1 MYSLSNAFK
10 TYAPILIEPAKAKA
24 YLDKVAELSPADL
37 KANGDIED
45 MMAML
50 FGPRPLLVK
59 SGDLAIIPV
68 KGVIG
73 SGLTELEKMMG
84 AVDVEEI
91 EEMLEECER
100 DPEVEVVIFDF
111 DSPGGTV
118 TGVPELASRIRACKK
133 RTVGWTCKQSCS
145 ASMWLMSQCD
155 EVYASGSSVV
165 GSIGVYIPIYDMKE
179 AYAEEGITVDLIKA
193 GWAKGAGFVGTSMTP
208 EQRKLFQDDV
218 DDTHKWFIGDIKA
231 VRTYADEADMQGQ
244 CWSGKK
250 AAEKNLISGI
260 LNTFDDLLMAISPE
274 EYAKYER
281 AEKQV
286 PSTGPSGY
294 LKASDIKSVRISEV
308 SPEQGDDEDGVEPIS
323 DDKKKKKKKK
333 KDGSDSDEDEEEP
346 EIPDEGCPPV
356 DTDCKPKA

>member
-10 TYAPILIEPAKAKA
+10 TFSPMLIEPAKAKA
-24 YLDKVAELSPADL
+24 YLDKVASLSPSDL
-37 KANGDIED
+37 KAGDDLED
-45 MMAML
+45 MMEMI
-50 FGPRPLLVK
+50 FGPKPMMIK

-73 SGLTELEKMMG
+73 SGLTELEKMMD
-84 AVDVEEI
+84 ATDVEDI
-91 EEMLEECER
+91 QEMLEDAER
-100 DPEVEVVIFDF
+100 DPGVEVIIFNF

-118 TGVPELASRIRACKK
+118 TGVPEMAARIRACKK

-155 EVYASGSSVV
+155 EVFVSPSSVV
-165 GSIGVYIPIYDMKE
+165 GSIGVYIPIYDMKA

-193 GWAKGAGFVGTSMTP
+193 GWAKGAGYTGTSMTP

-218 DDTHKWFIGDIKA
+218 DEMHKWFIMDIKA

-250 AAEKNLISGI
+250 GAEKSLVSG
-260 LNTFDDLLMAISPE
+260 LMNTFDDLLMAIDPE
-274 EYAKYER
+274 EYAIYER

-286 PSTGPSGY
+286 PIGGPANY
-294 LKASDIKSVRISEV
+294 AQAADV
-308 SPEQGDDEDGVEPIS
+308 SPEQGDKDEAAPIS
-323 DDKKKKKKKK
+323 DDDKKKKKKKK
-333 KDGSDSDEDEEEP
+333 KNPDGTDSEEDEDEEMPNQE
-346 EIPDEGCPPV
+346 CPPI
-356 DTDCKPKA
+356 DTDGKPKA

>member
-10 TYAPILIEPAKAKA
+10 TFSPMLIEPAKAKA
-24 YLDKVAELSPADL
+24 YLEKVASLSPSDL
-37 KANGDIED
+37 KAGDDLED
-45 MMAML
+45 MMEMI
-50 FGPRPLLVK
+50 FGPKPMMIK

-73 SGLTELEKMMG
+73 SGLTELEKMMD
-84 AVDVEEI
+84 ATDVEDI
-91 EEMLEECER
+91 QEMLEDAER
-100 DPEVEVVIFDF
+100 DPGVEVIIFNF

-118 TGVPELASRIRACKK
+118 TGVPEMAARIRACKK

-155 EVYASGSSVV
+155 EVFVSPSSVV
-165 GSIGVYIPIYDMKE
+165 GSIGVYIPIYDMKA

-193 GWAKGAGFVGTSMTP
+193 GWAKGAGYTGTSMTP

-218 DDTHKWFIGDIKA
+218 DEMHKWFIMDIKA

-250 AAEKNLISGI
+250 GAEKSLVSG
-260 LNTFDDLLMAISPE
+260 LMNTFDDLLMAIDPE
-274 EYAKYER
+274 EYAIYER

-286 PSTGPSGY
+286 PIGGPANY
-294 LKASDIKSVRISEV
+294 AQAADV
-308 SPEQGDDEDGVEPIS
+308 SPEQGDKDEVAPIS
-323 DDKKKKKKKK
+323 DGDKKKKKKKK
-333 KDGSDSDEDEEEP
+333 KPDGTDSDEDEED
-346 EIPDEGCPPV
+346 EIPNEECPPV

>member
-10 TYAPILIEPAKAKA
+10 TFSPMLIEPAKAKA
-24 YLDKVAELSPADL
+24 YLEKVASLSPSDL
-37 KANGDIED
+37 KAGDDLED
-45 MMAML
+45 MMEMI
-50 FGPRPLLVK
+50 FGPKPMMIK

-73 SGLTELEKMMG
+73 SGLTELEKMMD
-84 AVDVEEI
+84 ATDVEDI
-91 EEMLEECER
+91 QEMLEDAER
-100 DPEVEVVIFDF
+100 DPGVEVIIFNF

-118 TGVPELASRIRACKK
+118 TGVPEMAARIRACKK

-155 EVYASGSSVV
+155 EVFVSPSSVV
-165 GSIGVYIPIYDMKE
+165 GSIGVYIPIYDMKA

-193 GWAKGAGFVGTSMTP
+193 GWAKGAGYTGTSMTP

-218 DDTHKWFIGDIKA
+218 DEMHKWFIMDIKA

-250 AAEKNLISGI
+250 GAEKSLVSG
-260 LNTFDDLLMAISPE
+260 LMNTFDDLLMAIDPE
-274 EYAKYER
+274 EYAIYER

-286 PSTGPSGY
+286 PVGGPSNY
-294 LKASDIKSVRISEV
+294 AQAADV
-308 SPEQGDDEDGVEPIS
+308 SPEQGDKDEAAPIS
-323 DDKKKKKKKK
+323 DDDKKKKKKKK
-333 KDGSDSDEDEEEP
+333 KNPDGTDSEEDEDEEMPNQE
-346 EIPDEGCPPV
+346 CPPI
-356 DTDCKPKA
+356 DTDGKPKA

>member
-10 TYAPILIEPAKAKA
+10 TFAPMLIEPAKAKA
-24 YLDKVAELSPADL
+24 YLEKVASLSPSDL
-37 KANGDIED
+37 KAGDDLED
-45 MMAML
+45 MMEML
-50 FGPRPLLVK
+50 FGPKPMMIK

-84 AVDVEEI
+84 ATDVEDI
-91 EEMLEECER
+91 QEMLEDAER
-100 DPEVEVVIFDF
+100 DPGVETIIFDF
-111 DSPGGTV
+111 DTPGGTV
-118 TGVPELASRIRACKK
+118 TGVPEMAARIRACKK

-145 ASMWLMSQCD
+145 AGMWLMSQCD
-155 EVYASGSSVV
+155 EVFVSPSSVV
-165 GSIGVYIPIYDMKE
+165 GSVGVYIPIYDMKA

-193 GWAKGAGFVGTSMTP
+193 GWAKGAGYTGTSMTP

-218 DDTHKWFIGDIKA
+218 DEMHKWFIMDIKA

-250 AAEKNLISGI
+250 GAEKSLVSG
-260 LNTFDDLLMAISPE
+260 LMNTFDDLLMAIDPE
-274 EYAKYER
+274 EYAIYER

-286 PSTGPSGY
+286 PIGGPSNY
-294 LKASDIKSVRISEV
+294 AQAADV
-308 SPEQGDDEDGVEPIS
+308 SPEQGDKDEVAPIS
-323 DDKKKKKKKK
+323 DHDKKKKKKKK
-333 KDGSDSDEDEEEP
+333 KNPDGTDSDEDEED
-346 EIPDEGCPPV
+346 EIPNEECPPI

>member
-10 TYAPILIEPAKAKA
+10 TFSPMLIEPAKAKA
-24 YLDKVAELSPADL
+24 YLEKVASLSPSDL
-37 KANGDIED
+37 KAGDDLED
-45 MMAML
+45 MMEMI
-50 FGPRPLLVK
+50 FGPKPMMIK

-73 SGLTELEKMMG
+73 SGLTELEKMMD
-84 AVDVEEI
+84 ATDVEDI
-91 EEMLEECER
+91 QEMLEDAER
-100 DPEVEVVIFDF
+100 DPGVEVIIFNF

-118 TGVPELASRIRACKK
+118 TGVPEMAARIRACKK

-155 EVYASGSSVV
+155 EVFVSPSSVV
-165 GSIGVYIPIYDMKE
+165 GSIGVYIPIYDMKA

-193 GWAKGAGFVGTSMTP
+193 GWAKGAGYTGTSMTP

-218 DDTHKWFIGDIKA
+218 DEMHKWFIMDIKA

-250 AAEKNLISGI
+250 GAEKSLVSG
-260 LNTFDDLLMAISPE
+260 LMNTFDDLLMAIDPE
-274 EYAKYER
+274 EYAIYER

-286 PSTGPSGY
+286 PIGGPANY
-294 LKASDIKSVRISEV
+294 AQAADV
-308 SPEQGDDEDGVEPIS
+308 SPEQGDKDEAAPIS
-323 DDKKKKKKKK
+323 DDDKKKKKKKK
-333 KDGSDSDEDEEEP
+333 KNPDGTDSEEDEDEEMPNQE
-346 EIPDEGCPPV
+346 CPPI
-356 DTDCKPKA
+356 DTDGKPKA

>member
-10 TYAPILIEPAKAKA
+10 TFSPMLIEPAKAKA
-24 YLDKVAELSPADL
+24 YLEKVASLSPADL
-37 KANGDIED
+37 KANDDLED
-45 MMAML
+45 MMEML
-50 FGPRPLLVK
+50 FGPKPMMVK

-84 AVDVEEI
+84 ATDIEDVQ
-91 EEMLEECER
+91 EMLEEAER
-100 DPEVEVVIFDF
+100 DPGVEMIIFDF
-111 DSPGGTV
+111 DTPGGTV
-118 TGVPELASRIRACKK
+118 TGVPEMAARIRACNK
-133 RTVGWTCKQSCS
+133 RTIGWTCKQSCS
-145 ASMWLMSQCD
+145 AGMWLMSQCD
-155 EVYASGSSVV
+155 EVYVSPSSVV
-165 GSIGVYIPIYDMKE
+165 GSIGVYIPIYDMKA

-193 GWAKGAGFVGTSMTP
+193 GWAKGAGYTGTSMTP

-218 DDTHKWFIGDIKA
+218 DEMHKWFIADIKA
-231 VRTYADEADMQGQ
+231 VRTYADDADMQGQ

-250 AAEKNLISGI
+250 GAEKNLVSGL
-260 LNTFDDLLMAISPE
+260 LNTFDDLLMALDPE
-274 EYAKYER
+274 EYAIYER

-294 LKASDIKSVRISEV
+294 AQAADV
-308 SPEQGDDEDGVEPIS
+308 SPEQGDKKDDGVAPIS

-333 KDGSDSDEDEEEP
+333 KNEDGTDSEEDEDEIEP

>member
-24 YLDKVAELSPADL
+24 YLDKVAEISPADL
-37 KANGDIED
+37 KANGDIEE
-45 MMAML
+45 MMEML
-50 FGPRPLLVK
+50 FGPRPMLVK

-84 AVDVEEI
+84 ATDVEDV
-91 EEMLEECER
+91 EEMLEEAHR
-100 DPEVEVVIFDF
+100 DPEVEVIIFDF

-118 TGVPELASRIRACKK
+118 TGVPELAARIRACEK
-133 RTVGWTCKQSCS
+133 RTVGWSCKQSCS

-155 EVYASGSSVV
+155 EVYVSPSSVV
-165 GSIGVYIPIYDMKE
+165 GSIGVYIPIYDMKA
-179 AYAEEGITVDLIKA
+179 AYAEEGISVDLIKA
-193 GWAKGAGFVGTSMTP
+193 GWAKGAGFAGTSMTP

-218 DDTHKWFIGDIKA
+218 DETHKWFIGDVKA
-231 VRTYADEADMQGQ
+231 VRSYADEADMQGQ

-250 AAEKNLISGI
+250 AAEKGLVSGL

-286 PSTGPSGY
+286 PSTGPAGY
-294 LKASDIKSVRISEV
+294 AQAADV
-308 SPEQGDDEDGVEPIS
+308 SPEQGDDEDGVAPIS

-333 KDGSDSDEDEEEP
+333 KKEDGSESDEDEDEP